1 MIISCLVLSS
11 TVQVEKLHSQFK
23 MSHAEIESLQ
33 TEVDGVGMK
42 VKSLYLE
49 VDDMQ
54 AALDQSRTEKAM
66 LKQQL
71 ADLNAR

>member
-1 MIISCLVLSS
+1 
-11 TVQVEKLHSQFK
+11 
-23 MSHAEIESLQ
+23 MSHVEIESLQ
-33 TEVDGVGMK
+33 TELDDVGMK

-54 AALDQSRTEKAM
+54 AALDQSRIEKSM

-71 ADLNAR
+71 ADLTAR

>member
-1 MIISCLVLSS
+1 
-11 TVQVEKLHSQFK
+11 VQAEKLQSQLK
-23 MSHAEIESLQ
+23 MSHTEIESLQ
-33 TEVDGVGMK
+33 TELDDVGMK

-54 AALDQSRTEKAM
+54 SALDQSRTEKFT

-71 ADLNAR
+71 SDLTSR

>member
-1 MIISCLVLSS
+1 M
-11 TVQVEKLHSQFK
+11 EKLQTQLNL
-23 MSHAEIESLQ
+23 SHAEIESLQ
-33 TEVDGVGMK
+33 TEVDDLSMK

-54 AALDQSRTEKAM
+54 SALDQSRTEKST

-71 ADLNAR
+71 ADLTTR

>member
-1 MIISCLVLSS
+1 
-11 TVQVEKLHSQFK
+11 
-23 MSHAEIESLQ
+23 MSHTEIESLQ
-33 TEVDGVGMK
+33 TELDDVGMK

-54 AALDQSRTEKAM
+54 SALDQSRTEKFT

-71 ADLNAR
+71 SDLTSR

>member
-1 MIISCLVLSS
+1 MCL
-11 TVQVEKLHSQFK
+11 TVQVEKLQSQLK

-33 TEVDGVGMK
+33 TELDDVGMK
-42 VKSLYLE
+42 VKSLYIE

-54 AALDQSRTEKAM
+54 AALEQSRTEKSM

-71 ADLNAR
+71 VDLTDR